1 MTIVLWFSRLQP
13 GVSAEDYEEFVR
25 SIDYPASER
34 IPSIRRYV
42 SIRLKGPAAGEEQLG
57 YDFIDLAEVTD
68 IEAYRHDLET
78 HPAVQEVHGQFE
90 RYVQSVGNF
99 WAVPLSEGTT
109 AEVT

>member
-1 MTIVLWFSRLQP
+1 VTIVLWFSRLQP

-42 SIRLKGPAAGEEQLG
+42 SIRLKGPAGGEQQLG

-68 IEAYRHDLET
+68 IGAYRHDLET
-78 HPAVQEVHGQFE
+78 HPAVREVHGQFE
-90 RYVQSVGNF
+90 RYVQSVGNL
-99 WAVPLSEGTT
+99 WAVPLSEGATV
-109 AEVT
+109 EVT